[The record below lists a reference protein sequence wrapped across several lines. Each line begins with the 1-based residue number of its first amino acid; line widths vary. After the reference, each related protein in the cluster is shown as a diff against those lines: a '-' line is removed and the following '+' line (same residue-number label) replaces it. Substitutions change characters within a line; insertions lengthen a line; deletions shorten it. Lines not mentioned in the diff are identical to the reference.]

1 MSDLEKFIKEQKEA
15 FDNAEPVAGHRERFE
30 RRLDRIAEKENKSRV
45 MFWRVAAAIIVL
57 VVLCVSVLV
66 PRFNSPSDV
75 QYGSMTLSDVSSD
88 LADVELY
95 YQSKL
100 SEEYEV
106 IDEMSMSDPVV
117 NSYIEELN
125 LLNTEYALL
134 EEQLY
139 LSGTHEKVVLA
150 MIENFRMRLD
160 LIEKLEEQKELQTKQ
175 DSL

>member
-1 MSDLEKFIKEQKEA
+1 MSELEKYIKNHKEA
-15 FDNAEPVAGHRERFE
+15 FNNAEPVSGHQERFE
-30 RRLDRIAEKENKSRV
+30 RRLDRISEKESKSRL
-45 MFWRVAAAIIVL
+45 MFWRIAAAIIVL

-75 QYGSMTLSDVSSD
+75 QYGSMSLSDVSGD

-106 IDEMSMSDPVV
+106 IDKMTQTDPVV
-117 NSYIEELN
+117 KAYIEELN
-125 LLNTEYALL
+125 SLNDEYTLL

-139 LSGTHEKVVLA
+139 LNGTHEKVVLA